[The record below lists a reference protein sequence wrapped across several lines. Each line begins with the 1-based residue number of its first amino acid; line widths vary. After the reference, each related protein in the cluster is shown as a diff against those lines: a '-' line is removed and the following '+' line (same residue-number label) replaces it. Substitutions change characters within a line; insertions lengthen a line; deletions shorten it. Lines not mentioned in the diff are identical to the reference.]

1 MLATRQCVRPL
12 VDPLLGRDILG
23 TPVAYDA
30 TPDQDDDL
38 QRQGDGGNG
47 VVDPRERAIG
57 RPHQQRQQRKSCSR
71 ETDDSCRIHVGDR
84 RFVRYIPGPI
94 RCQGRFGS
102 DADQLIAL

>member
-57 RPHQQRQQRKSCSR
+57 RPHHNDNNARAAPAK
-71 ETDDSCRIHVGDR
+71 
-84 RFVRYIPGPI
+84 PM
-94 RCQGRFGS
+94 
-102 DADQLIAL
+102 IATAFM

>member
-1 MLATRQCVRPL
+1 MVPAAKQRVRPV

-47 VVDPRERAIG
+47 VVD
-57 RPHQQRQQRKSCSR
+57 
-71 ETDDSCRIHVGDR
+71 R
-84 RFVRYIPGPI
+84 RFVRYIPDLI
-94 RCQGRFGS
+94 RCEGRFGP
-102 DADQLIAL
+102 DAD

>member
-30 TPDQDDDL
+30 APDQDDDL

-47 VVDPRERAIG
+47 
-57 RPHQQRQQRKSCSR
+57 
-71 ETDDSCRIHVGDR
+71 VGDR

-94 RCQGRFGS
+94 RCQGRFGP
-102 DADQLIAL
+102 DAD